1 MEAPIK
7 RGRGRPRKTAI
18 IPEEVI
24 FTNNQV
30 DLSDLKSA
38 PIAPEA
44 PPQEYEVEEI
54 QLAGDQ
60 EHEEPAMDLPDAV
73 RELEARTS
81 ATEVLAPQPQPQP
94 TVVYLP
100 APEPVFDES
109 KEKARRHSALT
120 KVKRYRESFEAVRAM
135 KFSEE
140 WSTDAIES
148 HLEDVRIM
156 ISSKT
161 TGLLVK
167 SAYTM
172 GVKGVEVGTCMA
184 GMKTYGLA
192 DLLSKNAEIDSIL
205 KEIQCELG
213 VGTIPPMHRLALA
226 TISTVFVL
234 DSVNKRAEVL
244 GNFKKENT
252 NPDVQMK
259 YSDL

>member
-24 FTNNQV
+24 FTKNQV
-30 DLSDLKSA
+30 DLSDLKRA

-60 EHEEPAMDLPDAV
+60 DHEEPVRDLPDAV
-73 RELEARTS
+73 RELEAPNRVMDDPT
-81 ATEVLAPQPQPQP
+81 PPPQP

-135 KFSEE
+135 KFSED

-172 GVKGVEVGTCMA
+172 GVKGIEVGTCMV
-184 GMKTYGLA
+184 GMRTYGLA

>member
-1 MEAPIK
+1 METPK
-7 RGRGRPRKTAI
+7 RGRGRPRKSANIPI

-24 FTNNQV
+24 ITNNQV
-30 DLSDLKSA
+30 DLSDLQNER
-38 PIAPEA
+38 IAPEA
-44 PPQEYEVEEI
+44 PHQETEEEVI
-54 QLAGDQ
+54 HMAGDQ
-60 EHEEPAMDLPDAV
+60 EHEAPKM
-73 RELEARTS
+73 EAPEVV
-81 ATEVLAPQPQPQP
+81 TEVVAPHVVEAQAVPPQI
-94 TVVYLP
+94 VYLP

-120 KVKRYRESFEAVRAM
+120 KVKRYREAFEAVRAM
-135 KFSEE
+135 KFSED

-172 GVKGVEVGTCMA
+172 GVKGIEVGTCMI

-192 DLLSKNAEIDSIL
+192 DLLSKNAEVDSIL
-205 KEIQCELG
+205 REIQCELG
-213 VGTIPPMHRLALA
+213 VGTIPPAHRLMLA

-234 DSVNKRAEVL
+234 DSVNKRAELL
-244 GNFKKENT
+244 GNFKQEPIAENISS
-252 NPDVQMK
+252 K

>member
-30 DLSDLKSA
+30 DISDLKRA

-44 PPQEYEVEEI
+44 PTQEYEVEEI

-60 EHEEPAMDLPDAV
+60 EHEEPVTDLPDAV
-73 RELEARTS
+73 RELQAPNR
-81 ATEVLAPQPQPQP
+81 VLDEPTPQPQP

-100 APEPVFDES
+100 APEPMIDES

-135 KFSEE
+135 KFSDE
-140 WSTDAIES
+140 WSTDSIES
-148 HLEDVRIM
+148 HLEDIRIM

-172 GVKGVEVGTCMA
+172 GVKGIEVGTCMV
-184 GMKTYGLA
+184 GMRTYGLA

>member
-1 MEAPIK
+1 MVPSVGISKGASAKSHPISSAS
-7 RGRGRPRKTAI
+7 GRNFRAISRQKT
-18 IPEEVI
+18 P
-24 FTNNQV
+24 
-30 DLSDLKSA
+30 
-38 PIAPEA
+38 
-44 PPQEYEVEEI
+44 
-54 QLAGDQ
+54 
-60 EHEEPAMDLPDAV
+60 
-73 RELEARTS
+73 
-81 ATEVLAPQPQPQP
+81 
-94 TVVYLP
+94 
-100 APEPVFDES
+100 S
-109 KEKARRHSALT
+109 KSALT

-135 KFSEE
+135 RFSED

-148 HLEDVRIM
+148 HLEDIRIM

-172 GVKGVEVGTCMA
+172 GVKGVEVGTCMI

-244 GNFKKENT
+244 GNFKKEPVAENIS
-252 NPDVQMK
+252 NK

>member
-1 MEAPIK
+1 MDAPIK

-38 PIAPEA
+38 PIASEA

-60 EHEEPAMDLPDAV
+60 EHEEPVRDLPDAV
-73 RELEARTS
+73 LELEARNIIL
-81 ATEVLAPQPQPQP
+81 EEPKPQPQP

-120 KVKRYRESFEAVRAM
+120 RIKKYREAFPAIGAM
-135 KFSEE
+135 RFSED
-140 WSTDAIES
+140 WSTDALES
-148 HLEDVRIM
+148 HLEDIRIAV
-156 ISSKT
+156 SAKN

-167 SAYTM
+167 
-172 GVKGVEVGTCMA
+172 GVYLAGIKGIEVGTCA
-184 GMKTYGLA
+184 VGVKSYGLT
-192 DLLSKNAEIDSIL
+192 DLLSKSAEIDGLI
-205 KEIQCELG
+205 KEVSCEMG
-213 VGTIPPMHRLALA
+213 VGHVPATTRLLLA
-226 TISTVFVL
+226 TMQTVFVL
-234 DSVNKRAEVL
+234 DSVNRRAELL
-244 GNFKKENT
+244 GNFKQEPIAET
-252 NPDVQMK
+252 ISSK

>member
-1 MEAPIK
+1 MEAPK
-7 RGRGRPRKTAI
+7 RGRGRPRKI
-18 IPEEVI
+18 VNIPRPEEI
-24 FTNNQV
+24 IYTNNQD
-30 DLSDLKSA
+30 DLSDLK
-38 PIAPEA
+38 INRNAPEE
-44 PPQEYEVEEI
+44 PRQESEEI
-54 QLAGDQ
+54 IEMAGDQ
-60 EHEEPAMDLPDAV
+60 EHEEPERSEPEAVPDTVAPVAEAV
-73 RELEARTS
+73 H
-81 ATEVLAPQPQPQP
+81 PQII
-94 TVVYLP
+94 YMP
-100 APEPVFDES
+100 APEPVIDES
-109 KEKARRHSALT
+109 KEKARRNSALT

-135 KFSEE
+135 RFSED

-148 HLEDVRIM
+148 HLEDIRIM

-172 GVKGVEVGTCMA
+172 GVKGVEVGTCMI

-244 GNFKKENT
+244 GNFKKEPVAENIS
-252 NPDVQMK
+252 NK

>member
-1 MEAPIK
+1 METPK
-7 RGRGRPRKTAI
+7 RGRGRPRKSANIPI
-18 IPEEVI
+18 IHEEVI
-24 FTNNQV
+24 ITNNQV
-30 DLSDLKSA
+30 DISDLQNER
-38 PIAPEA
+38 IAPEA
-44 PPQEYEVEEI
+44 PHQETEEEVI
-54 QLAGDQ
+54 RLAGDQ
-60 EHEEPAMDLPDAV
+60 EHDAPKM
-73 RELEARTS
+73 EAPEVV
-81 ATEVLAPQPQPQP
+81 TEIVAPTPVVAEAVVAP
-94 TVVYLP
+94 TIVYLP
-100 APEPVFDES
+100 APEPLIDES

-148 HLEDVRIM
+148 HLEDIRIM

-172 GVKGVEVGTCMA
+172 GVKAIEVGTCMIK
-184 GMKTYGLA
+184 MKTYGLA

-205 KEIQCELG
+205 REIQCELG
-213 VGTIPPMHRLALA
+213 VGTIPPAHRLMLA

-244 GNFKKENT
+244 GNFKQEPIAENISS
-252 NPDVQMK
+252 K

>member
-1 MEAPIK
+1 METPK
-7 RGRGRPRKTAI
+7 RGRGRPRKSANIPI

-24 FTNNQV
+24 ITNNQV
-30 DLSDLKSA
+30 DLSDLKSDQN
-38 PIAPEA
+38 APEA
-44 PPQEYEVEEI
+44 PHQETEEEVI
-54 QLAGDQ
+54 RLAGDQ
-60 EHEEPAMDLPDAV
+60 EHEAPKMDLPEAV
-73 RELEARTS
+73 RELEAPTPVVE
-81 ATEVLAPQPQPQP
+81 AVVAP
-94 TVVYLP
+94 TIVYLP
-100 APEPVFDES
+100 APEPVFDEA

-120 KVKRYRESFEAVRAM
+120 KVKRYREAFEAVRAM
-135 KFSEE
+135 RFSED

-172 GVKGVEVGTCMA
+172 GVKGIEVGTCMI

-192 DLLSKNAEIDSIL
+192 DLLSKNAEVDSVL

-213 VGTIPPMHRLALA
+213 VGTIPPAHRLMLA

-234 DSVNKRAEVL
+234 DSVNKRAELL
-244 GNFKKENT
+244 GNFKQEPIAENISS
-252 NPDVQMK
+252 K

>member
-1 MEAPIK
+1 M
-7 RGRGRPRKTAI
+7 
-18 IPEEVI
+18 
-24 FTNNQV
+24 
-30 DLSDLKSA
+30 S
-38 PIAPEA
+38 
-44 PPQEYEVEEI
+44 
-54 QLAGDQ
+54 GDQ
-60 EHEEPAMDLPDAV
+60 DHEEPERDLPEAV
-73 RELEARTS
+73 RELEAPNR
-81 ATEVLAPQPQPQP
+81 VLEEPKP
-94 TVVYLP
+94 TIVYMP

-135 KFSEE
+135 RFSED

-148 HLEDVRIM
+148 HLEDIRIM

-172 GVKGVEVGTCMA
+172 GVKGIEVATCSI
-184 GMKTYGLA
+184 GMKTYGLSE
-192 DLLSKNAEIDSIL
+192 LLSRNAEVDSIL

-213 VGTIPPMHRLALA
+213 VGTIPATHRLMLA

-244 GNFKKENT
+244 GSFKKEPVAESVSN
-252 NPDVQMK
+252 K

>member
-1 MEAPIK
+1 MDAPIK

-44 PPQEYEVEEI
+44 PPKEYEVEEI

-60 EHEEPAMDLPDAV
+60 DHEEPVRDLPDAV

-81 ATEVLAPQPQPQP
+81 ATEVLAPQPQP
-94 TVVYLP
+94 TVVYLQ

-148 HLEDVRIM
+148 HLEDIRIM

-244 GNFKKENT
+244 GSFKKERVAENIAS
-252 NPDVQMK
+252 K
-259 YSDL
+259 YHDL

>member
-1 MEAPIK
+1 MEAPK
-7 RGRGRPRKTAI
+7 RGRGRPRKSI
-18 IPEEVI
+18 IPINQTEVI

-30 DLSDLKSA
+30 DLSDIQA
-38 PIAPEA
+38 PVIAPEMPSEIA
-44 PPQEYEVEEI
+44 EEEVI
-54 QLAGDQ
+54 QLSGDSSH
-60 EHEEPAMDLPDAV
+60 EEEEPAGVANVVVPDV
-73 RELEARTS
+73 VVEA
-81 ATEVLAPQPQPQP
+81 PPPPP

-100 APEPVFDES
+100 APEPVVDPS
-109 KEKARRHSALT
+109 IEKARRNSALT
-120 KVKRYRESFEAVRAM
+120 KCQRYRASFEAVRAM
-135 KFSEE
+135 RFSED
-140 WSTDAIES
+140 WSTEALES
-148 HLEDVRIM
+148 YLENVRIM

-172 GVKGVEVGTCMA
+172 GVKGIEVGTCA
-184 GMKTYGLA
+184 IGMKTYGLA

-213 VGTIPPMHRLALA
+213 VGTIPPGHRLLLA

-244 GNFKKENT
+244 GSFKQEPVNET
-252 NPDVQMK
+252 ISSK

>member
-7 RGRGRPRKTAI
+7 RGRGRPRKI
-18 IPEEVI
+18 NIPEEVI
-24 FTNNQV
+24 ITNNSA
-30 DLSDLKSA
+30 DLSDLKN
-38 PIAPEA
+38 INAPEIVQA
-44 PPQEYEVEEI
+44 GPEIAEEEVI
-54 QLAGDQ
+54 HLVGDSS
-60 EHEEPAMDLPDAV
+60 HEEEEP
-73 RELEARTS
+73 
-81 ATEVLAPQPQPQP
+81 EVVANVPVPE
-94 TVVYLP
+94 VV
-100 APEPVFDES
+100 PEPVPAVAIEPKIVYMPAPPPVVDPS
-109 KEKARRHSALT
+109 IEKARRNSALT
-120 KVKRYRESFEAVRAM
+120 KIKRYRESFEAVRAM
-135 KFSEE
+135 RFSEE
-140 WSTDAIES
+140 WSTDALES

-172 GVKGVEVGTCMA
+172 GVKGIEVGTCA
-184 GMKTYGLA
+184 IGMKTYGLA

-213 VGTIPPMHRLALA
+213 VGTIPPGHRLMLA

-244 GNFKKENT
+244 GSFKQEPVNET
-252 NPDVQMK
+252 ISSK